1 MKVDY
6 FYIIH
11 RKQDTN
17 RMENVKKIIELTP
30 CSNYEIVNED
40 SDLWTGVDRCLRETL
55 ICMWSKK
62 IVKPIVSLYW
72 NHMNIIR
79 DIYKRKLQNVI
90 VYEDDTNITSDF
102 NLEIDL
108 SKIYVNLNTG
118 YYIYKT
124 GEKQITMDKYIE
136 LGRPDDY
143 KVKMLSTNALY
154 YPNQDGSIKEFLDNM
169 DDYRKKKKNRV
180 RPIDM
185 EIDRMIKKYKLQ
197 DKIVAY
203 SNIGFS
209 HNFDFVS
216 TLGNNQYNNFLKKV

>member
-17 RMENVKKIIELTP
+17 RDENVKNLIEKTP
-30 CSNYEIVNED
+30 CSNYEIVDED
-40 SDLWTGVDRCLRETL
+40 SKLWTGVDRCLRETL

-72 NHMNIIR
+72 NHLNIIR

-90 VYEDDTNITSDF
+90 VYEDDTIIENDF
-102 NLEIDL
+102 NLDIYT
-108 SKIYVNLNTG
+108 SKIYVNLNAG

-136 LGRPDDY
+136 LGKPDDY
-143 KVKMLSTNALY
+143 KVKMLLANAIY
-154 YPNQDGSIKEFLDNM
+154 YPNRDDSIKEFLDNM

-180 RPIDM
+180 RPIDN
-185 EIDRMIKKYKLQ
+185 EIDMMIKKYKLQ
-197 DKIVAY
+197 DKIAVY
-203 SNIGFS
+203 RNIGFGQ
-209 HNFDFVS
+209 NNDFDS
-216 TLGNNQYNNFLKKV
+216 TLGNPNKFKQYL